1 MSIEEGK
8 EREGERDKD
17 RDKVKKEKIKL
28 KKELKLLRNREI
40 PTEIK
45 KKVHWEERKRQTG
58 IKKEMVRDRQGQ
70 SQKKQTDRYI
80 DSECVIT
87 NTHAQR
93 TREIERGGRE
103 KDRKNEAATE
113 RDRERDRKRL
123 REGVRQRERETYRKR
138 WRERH
143 RENERK

>member
-58 IKKEMVRDRQGQ
+58 KKKEMVRDRQGQ

-87 NTHAQR
+87 NAHVQR

-113 RDRERDRKRL
+113 GHRKRQK
-123 REGVRQRERETYRKR
+123 ETERRSETERKR
-138 WRERH
+138 DL
-143 RENERK
+143 